1 MIRISF
7 TKNTDI
13 NVPKALAAKRER
25 IIASVTEASR
35 RMMAELMRR
44 VQKKLS
50 GEVLQTRR
58 GAGGLLGSVRM
69 VDEST
74 GTKVAGYVVAGGGTI
89 KIYPE
94 VHEYGGTRQYEIVP
108 KNKYALAFFPGASA
122 GAAAGGSALPRVPGG
137 ATFTGTPLKF
147 GTLFQKGLG
156 VKYKAGKNRGS
167 IRPNKTAEFSR
178 LGGIVVKRVV
188 HPPLPERSFMRSS
201 LEELRGRIS
210 EQIREALISGAS

>member
-58 GAGGLLGSVRM
+58 GAGGLLGSVRI

-74 GTKVAGYVVAGGGTI
+74 GT
-89 KIYPE
+89 
-94 VHEYGGTRQYEIVP
+94 
-108 KNKYALAFFPGASA
+108 
-122 GAAAGGSALPRVPGG
+122 
-137 ATFTGTPLKF
+137 
-147 GTLFQKGLG
+147 
-156 VKYKAGKNRGS
+156 
-167 IRPNKTAEFSR
+167 
-178 LGGIVVKRVV
+178 
-188 HPPLPERSFMRSS
+188 
-201 LEELRGRIS
+201 
-210 EQIREALISGAS
+210 